1 MKLVSFDE
9 SGNTGP
15 DLFNE
20 DQPVFVLASTDLTI
34 AEAEKVLA
42 HVRTPQASEAK
53 FTNLRKSNA
62 GRTRILRF
70 LEATRNYTGR
80 IRTTYYHKRYMVVTK
95 VVDVL
100 IETLAHRAGIDLY
113 ENGANIA
120 TANYHFYCMPVFCG
134 KDRARQFL
142 DAFVAMIR
150 QGDQSSINHFYYT
163 AWQVHAASIDKEYGT
178 SIAPILAT
186 EPLIHDILEHN
197 GPASIDPAIPS
208 FFEHCAYWGDSTG
221 EYFDVLHDKSKT
233 LFQEKEAVEM
243 FMSKDIPHAEIGYD
257 RRKYGFPLKANGIS
271 FGDSKSD
278 PRLQVVDLI
287 AGSSGYWA
295 TGLATGNT
303 DDQFCK
309 QLHELGMPLFTA
321 NALWP
326 SMEVD
331 PKKMGTIHNGGINA
345 VDYMTEQLSKLRK
358 RT

>member
-1 MKLVSFDE
+1 MKLVAFDE

-15 DLFNE
+15 DLFND
-20 DQPVFVLASTDLTI
+20 DQPVFVLSSTDLTI
-34 AEAEKVLA
+34 AEAEDLLA
-42 HVRTPQASEAK
+42 HVRTQQASEAK
-53 FTNLRKSNA
+53 FTDLKKSNA
-62 GRTRILRF
+62 GRTRVLCF
-70 LEATRNYTGR
+70 LEEAKSYTER
-80 IRTTYYHKRYMVVTK
+80 IRTTCYHKRYMVVTK

-100 IETLAHRAGIDLY
+100 IETLAYRDGIDLY
-113 ENGANIA
+113 KNGTNIA
-120 TANYHFYCMPVFCG
+120 TANYHYYCMPVFSG
-134 KDRARQFL
+134 QDRTRQFL
-142 DAFVAMIR
+142 DAFIAMIR
-150 QGDQSSINHFYYT
+150 QRDQSSIDHFYYT
-163 AWQVHAASIDKEYGT
+163 AWQVHAASIDRKYAT

-186 EPLIHDILEHN
+186 EPIIHDILEHN

-233 LFQEKEAVEM
+233 LFQEKESVEL
-243 FMSKDIPHAEIGYD
+243 FMSKYIPHAEIGYD

-287 AGSSGYWA
+287 AGSSGFWA
-295 TGLATGNT
+295 TGLATGKKNET
-303 DDQFCK
+303 FCK

-331 PKKMGTIHNGGINA
+331 PQEMGTVHDSGVNA
-345 VDYMTEQLSKLRK
+345 VDYMTEQLSK
-358 RT
+358 